1 MYEVLNF
8 KALHIPNSLLMQDL
22 KTRTFNYAVA
32 NGKLVKDIPYDAVNR
47 EYISQLVRCTA
58 SVGANY
64 RAAKRGKSDADF
76 LNKFKIVEEECDE
89 SIYFLELLRTFNPA
103 LELRINELINEGS
116 ELLKIFVASIVT
128 TRERIYNTKQK

>member
-8 KALHIPNSLLMQDL
+8 NEYYKSTAPLMQDL
-22 KTRTFNYAVA
+22 KIRTFNYAVA
-32 NGKLVKDIPYDAVNR
+32 NGMLVKDIPYDAVNR

-76 LNKFKIVEEECDE
+76 LNKLKIVEEECDE
-89 SIYFLELLRTFNPA
+89 SIYFLELLKAFNPTF
-103 LELRINELINEGS
+103 EMRINELIKEGS

-128 TRERIYNTKQK
+128 TRERIYKTKQK

>member
-1 MYEVLNF
+1 M
-8 KALHIPNSLLMQDL
+8 MQDL

-32 NGKLVKDIPYDAVNR
+32 NGRLVQDLPYDAVNR

-76 LNKFKIVEEECDE
+76 LNKLKIVEEECDE
-89 SIYFLELLRTFNPA
+89 SVYFLELLKAFNPTF
-103 LELRINELINEGS
+103 EKRIDELIKEGS

-128 TRERIYNTKQK
+128 TRERIYKSKVK